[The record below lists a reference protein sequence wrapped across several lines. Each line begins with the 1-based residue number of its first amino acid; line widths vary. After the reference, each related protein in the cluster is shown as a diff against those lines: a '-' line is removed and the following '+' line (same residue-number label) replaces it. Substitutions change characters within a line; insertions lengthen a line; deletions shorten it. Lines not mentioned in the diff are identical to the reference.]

1 MTSQTAKSARTRARG
16 AKTASDRTGTSRGA
30 GRAGPADSGRC
41 SPPFTAV
48 LSLGPGGLRLEPS
61 PAEATLARLAEVWAE
76 YDELTRAEWHCD
88 RATAL
93 RSQIRKLLGGD
104 R

>member
-1 MTSQTAKSARTRARG
+1 MRLIDVYAEPI
-16 AKTASDRTGTSRGA
+16 TGPVVR
-30 GRAGPADSGRC
+30 
-41 SPPFTAV
+41 FMH
-48 LSLGPGGLRLEPS
+48 GL
-61 PAEATLARLAEVWAE
+61 TIARLAEVWAE

-93 RSQIRKLLGGD
+93 RSQIRRLLGGD